1 MQRGVKIVE
10 KYFEILKAV
19 PLFQG
24 LNEQEIGGMMKCLN
38 AHMREFDEGNM
49 IFQAG
54 QKVATVGIV
63 LEGSV
68 QVVREDVHGNRII
81 MAEWGPKEL
90 FAEAFAPAEIDEIPV
105 SVYASSKCRI
115 LFVDFKRIVTQCSS
129 HCEFHSVLIRNMMK
143 VLARKNI
150 MLSNRIDILGKR
162 SIREKLLAYFWAQA
176 KAAKNPRI
184 SLPFNRNEMADFLC
198 VDRSAMSRV
207 LGDMQREGI
216 IRFNKNVFELYLD
229 E

>member
-1 MQRGVKIVE
+1 ME
-10 KYFEILKAV
+10 KYLGLLRAV

-24 LNEQEIGGMMKCLN
+24 LGEQEISGMLKCLN
-38 AHMREFDEGNM
+38 AHIRDFEEDNI

-81 MAEWGPKEL
+81 IAEWGPKEL
-90 FAEAFAPAEIDEIPV
+90 FAEAFAPADIEEIPV
-105 SVYASSKCRI
+105 SVYASEKSRI
-115 LFVDFKRIVTQCSS
+115 LFVDFKRIVTQCGN
-129 HCEFHSVLIRNMMK
+129 HCEFHSVLISNMMK

-150 MLSNRIDILGKR
+150 LLANRIDILGKR
-162 SIREKLLAYFWAQA
+162 SIREKLLTYFWGQA
-176 KAAKNPRI
+176 KAAKKSRI
-184 SLPFNRNEMADFLC
+184 ALPFNRNELADFLC

-207 LGDMQREGI
+207 LGQLQQEGI
-216 IRFNKNVFELYLD
+216 ISFKKNIIELHLD

>member
-1 MQRGVKIVE
+1 ME
-10 KYFEILKAV
+10 KYFGMLREV
-19 PLFQG
+19 PLFIG
-24 LNEQEIGGMMKCLN
+24 LAEQEIGGMMKCLN
-38 AHMREFDEGNM
+38 AHMRDFEEESI

-54 QKVATVGIV
+54 QKVSTVGIV

-90 FAEAFAPAEIDEIPV
+90 FAEAFAPAEIEEIPV
-105 SVYASSKCRI
+105 SVYASRKCRI
-115 LFVDFKRIVTQCSS
+115 LFVDFKKIVTQCSS
-129 HCEFHSVLIRNMMK
+129 HCAFHSILIQNMMK

-176 KAAKNPRI
+176 KAAKKKRI
-184 SLPFNRNEMADFLC
+184 SLPFNRNELADFLC

-207 LGDMQREGI
+207 LGDMQREGMI
-216 IRFNKNVFELYLD
+216 DFKKNVFELHL
-229 E
+229 EE